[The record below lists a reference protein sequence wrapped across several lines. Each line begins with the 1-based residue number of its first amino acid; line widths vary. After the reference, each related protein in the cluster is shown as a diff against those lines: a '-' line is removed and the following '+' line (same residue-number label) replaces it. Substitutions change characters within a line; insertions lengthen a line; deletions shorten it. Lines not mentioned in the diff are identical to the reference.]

1 MPGAIWCV
9 AVLALDNKQG
19 RVLAVMELA
28 LFFFSRFRLAPLFLL
43 LLLLLLLLCN
53 TCSIT
58 GVFDTGNVDI
68 TEMFAT
74 RITSA
79 KQELKLTTFSTGFP
93 TIAELHDFLMF
104 ES

>member
-9 AVLALDNKQG
+9 AVLALDNKQI
-19 RVLAVMELA
+19 RVLAVVELA
-28 LFFFSRFRLAPLFLL
+28 LFFFSSSFRLAPLF

-68 TEMFAT
+68 TEMFVT

-79 KQELKLTTFSTGFP
+79 KQELMLTTFSTVFP
-93 TIAELHDFLMF
+93 TIAKLHDFLMF